1 MVAFLPRASTA
12 LSVAVFDVSRCMP
25 CQHYLVKQLIHCVLY
40 LNQEKVCTG
49 FGQSNGNCLP
59 NAPCATCEEDG
70 LAFEGEGGRS
80 HVFGITCRL
89 ESGDERSGSERIN
102 VSYLAARIKPRNI
115 KLSPDY
121 HDFQDTVGQN
131 SGAIWERAEDGLDA
145 VPRIEIVPI
154 WAGIGES
161 DPEAGA
167 VGGPHST
174 LRLLLSAW
182 KWGFTASLGTEKPS
196 MHAELASL
204 LHLLTGSCESFAV
217 AKVAK
222 YRA

>member
-1 MVAFLPRASTA
+1 M
-12 LSVAVFDVSRCMP
+12 
-25 CQHYLVKQLIHCVLY
+25 
-40 LNQEKVCTG
+40 
-49 FGQSNGNCLP
+49 NGP
-59 NAPCATCEEDG
+59 AQ
-70 LAFEGEGGRS
+70 
-80 HVFGITCRL
+80 
-89 ESGDERSGSERIN
+89 ERIN

-121 HDFQDTVGQN
+121 YDFQDPVGQS

-154 WAGIGES
+154 GAGIGES

-204 LHLLTGSCESFAV
+204 LHLWTESCESFAV
-217 AKVAK
+217 AKLARICSFTPIAVSIRLFVCHK
-222 YRA
+222 SRNQCHKTKERAVSKTNSRLRCKTAGAPHSLEWSGPCDLDSAPWTPPNRGSLGALVDIGASF